1 MSILKPTRSLTVK
14 VMACVLLLGFAQVGI
29 AARMPAPPAT
39 AQEKADMAAI
49 INSSKAGIP
58 MQLDMSN
65 PLHRRFFIRQ
75 MASVGVTPDR
85 YPQLYKTIEAAR
97 KTKPPKVE
105 TRSMLQLS
113 ATSPAVNANTAA
125 GYAVVPIQTLTSLGT
140 NDGGTTYSVSA
151 LSSVVAPIMSN
162 LTVAL
167 TDTNGNSL
175 GTPVQVTSATQ
186 SGTDLN
192 AVATGTATTK
202 GMAVVGTATY
212 YYVDQYGTPN
222 TGVVS
227 GTVTSVPS
235 SITNLAPMP
244 NTGTN
249 PPQTITKLCLGRTGT
264 DCTYT
269 PVDGSSTN
277 VIMPV
282 QGSVTFSS
290 PINTAPATPNTA
302 WVSMAR
308 PDTGQGGGCSILN
321 TTNFFGDPNTVIS
334 GNTISWNFANMQ
346 FQPIQSGCLNVNATA
361 IYTLTLGLT
370 VGTLPQTFVSI
381 TSSPTVDPTN
391 PSFKKI
397 PELQV
402 FWSCLADGTLVTLK
416 DGKKIKIENIKDGQE
431 VVVDATGRTDVV
443 ESKLRGK
450 ESVPIIVL
458 HTAAKHVLRLT
469 SGHPVITDKGPVLAG
484 NLQVGDMVMTQSGPD
499 KLTKVSHKKFG
510 GYVWNL
516 NVGKPPMSLN
526 DPNVTGSTFL
536 ADGIIVGDNVMQFVE
551 NRKDQINHAKRSMR
565 HAPTEWARDIQSAVE
580 DAAAK

>member
-1 MSILKPTRSLTVK
+1 MQILKPIRSLTVK
-14 VMACVLLLGFAQVGI
+14 LMACVLLLGFSQASI
-29 AARMPAPPAT
+29 AAKLPAPPAT
-39 AQEKADMAAI
+39 EQDRADTAAI
-49 INSSKAGIP
+49 IKNSKAGIP
-58 MQLDMSN
+58 MQLNMSN
-65 PLHRRFFIRQ
+65 PLHYRFFLRQ
-75 MASVGVTPDR
+75 MASVGVTPER
-85 YPQLYKTIEAAR
+85 YPQLFKTIKEAR
-97 KTKPPKVE
+97 KTNPPKIE

-113 ATSPAVNANTAA
+113 AASPAVNANAA
-125 GYAVVPIQTLTSLGT
+125 TGFAVVPIQTLTSLGT
-140 NDGGTTYSVSA
+140 NDGGATYSVSA
-151 LSSVVAPIMSN
+151 LSSVPAPIMSN
-162 LTVAL
+162 LTVAI
-167 TDTNGNSL
+167 TDTSGNLL

-186 SGTDLN
+186 PGTDLN
-192 AVATGTATTK
+192 AVASGTATTK
-202 GMAVVGTATY
+202 GMPVVGLATY

-222 TGVVS
+222 MGTVS
-227 GTVTSVPS
+227 ATVTSIPS

-244 NTGTN
+244 NTG
-249 PPQTITKLCLGRTGT
+249 QLITKLCLGRTGS

-269 PVDGSSTN
+269 PVGGGSSN

-290 PINTAPATPNTA
+290 LINTAPVTPNTA
-302 WVSMAR
+302 WVSLAR

-321 TTNFFGDPNTVIS
+321 TTNFFGDPNTIIN
-334 GNTISWNFANMQ
+334 GNTITWNFANMQ

-370 VGTLPQTFVSI
+370 IGSLPQTFVSI

-397 PELQV
+397 PEVQV
-402 FWSCLADGTLVTLK
+402 FWSCLADGTMVTLK
-416 DGKKIKIENIKDGQE
+416 GGKKIKIENVKDGQE
-431 VVVDATGRTDVV
+431 VVVDASGRTDVV

-458 HTAAKHVLRLT
+458 RTAGKRMLRLT
-469 SGHPVITDKGPVLAG
+469 VGHPVITDKGPVLAG
-484 NLQVGDMVMTQSGPD
+484 NLKVGDVVMTQSGPD

-526 DPNVTGSTFL
+526 DPNVTGATFL
-536 ADGIIVGDNVMQFVE
+536 ADGIVVGDNVMQFVE

-565 HAPTEWARDIQSAVE
+565 HAPPEWARDIQSAVE